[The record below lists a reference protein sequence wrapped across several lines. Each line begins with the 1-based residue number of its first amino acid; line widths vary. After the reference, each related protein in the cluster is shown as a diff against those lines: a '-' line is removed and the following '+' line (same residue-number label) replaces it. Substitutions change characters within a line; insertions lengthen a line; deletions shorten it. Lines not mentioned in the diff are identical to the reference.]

1 MFEFHGW
8 IVLRYHTHD
17 TNETLQDKAY
27 SAFNTFLKD
36 VDTEG
41 ISNIKRRNGLDSW
54 TISGL
59 HNHRSNYVLE
69 IYRWVSENL
78 PGSYGLLY
86 LHDDEDAEDY
96 NKFVIWKLAHGILT
110 CESDNFLSPYIP
122 VVEDEYDPERND

>member
-17 TNETLQDKAY
+17 TNETLQDIAY
-27 SAFNTFLKD
+27 SAFTNYLKD

-41 ISNIKRRNGLDSW
+41 LSNIKRRNGLDSW
-54 TISGL
+54 TITGL

-69 IYRWVSENL
+69 IYRWLSVNL

-86 LHDDEDAEDY
+86 VHDDEDTENS
-96 NKFVIWKLAHGILT
+96 NKFVVWRLTRGILT
-110 CESDNFLSPYIP
+110 RESDTLLSPYIP
-122 VVEDEYDPERND
+122 VVEDEFDPEKGD